1 MCRQFFYIFL
11 FVCFVSWSGTID
23 CHAQSVGLVLSGG
36 GAKGIAHISVIKALE
51 KNGIPIDFVAG
62 TSMGAIVGGLYAS
75 GYTPDEMIEIL
86 KSANFRYWSTGQIPR
101 KYYYYY
107 KERYQ
112 KPSMINLRFFR
123 QDSITRYRTP
133 VSLVPPHSMDLGLL
147 ELFSAAGG
155 KAGNNFDSLFI
166 PFRCVAAD
174 IYEGKAV
181 TFKKGELPSAI
192 RASMTY
198 PFYFQPIE
206 IDGVLYF
213 DGGIY
218 NNFPFDVMIEDFNP
232 DIIIGIK
239 VSGEKQKPDEDN
251 LLLQIE
257 NMVLGHTDYNLPP
270 EKGILIEIDLGDV
283 SVMEFQKYGEILEKS
298 DLIIAEYIDII
309 KSRIPRRIEFEEI
322 KKRREEYKTELP
334 ELKFNSVIVKGVKEK
349 QIDYVINSIKHT
361 QNIFGVEQ
369 LRSQYYKLV
378 TDDKIERIYPRAL
391 YNQSSGY
398 FDLLLDIRSTSIM
411 ETYIGGYI
419 SSSSINQ
426 GFAGFDYK
434 YLDRQSYN
442 FEGNVYFGRLYSSVL
457 IRGRAEYPGKVPFFL
472 DISGSL
478 SRLDFFSSS
487 NDLFFEDV
495 RPSYLIQNER
505 SFKLSAGFPVS
516 VNRFFRIGYSNG
528 NSTDDY
534 YQVKEFKKSDTVD
547 VTKLSMNV
555 FLFST
560 ERNTANYFQYATKGV
575 RYAFRAAYIT
585 ANEGF
590 KPGSTSLILN
600 SIEKKHDWF
609 EASVKYEQYFAI
621 AKKFSIGAHFE
632 GVISNKGF
640 LSNYTSTKL
649 DAYAFNPTPH
659 SKTIY
664 IDTYRANSFA
674 AIGIKPIL
682 RINDVFHWR
691 TEIYLFSPYREILKY
706 PDDNT
711 AYYGDRFNEF
721 YFMAGSSFI
730 AHTRFGPVSIGLN
743 YYEKD
748 ERRFYFNFNFG
759 YILFNPRIRE

>member
-1 MCRQFFYIFL
+1 MFRQFFSIFL
-11 FVCFVSWSGTID
+11 LVSMGYSIGTFNVS
-23 CHAQSVGLVLSGG
+23 AQSVGLVLSGG

-51 KNGIPIDFVAG
+51 ENGIPIDFVTG

-75 GYTPDEMIEIL
+75 GYSPDEMIEIL
-86 KSANFRYWSTGQIPR
+86 KSNEFRYWSTGQIPR
-101 KYYYYY
+101 NYYYYY

-133 VSLVPPHSMDLGLL
+133 VSLIPPHSMELGLL

-174 IYEGKAV
+174 IFEGKAV
-181 TFKKGELPSAI
+181 TFRNGELPSAI

-239 VSGEKQKPDEDN
+239 VSGEKQRPDEDN

-257 NMVLGHTDYNLPP
+257 NMVLGHTDYNLP
-270 EKGILIEIDLGDV
+270 EDNGILIDIDLGNV
-283 SVMEFQKYGEILEKS
+283 SVMEFQKYAEVLEKS
-298 DLIIAEYIDII
+298 DIIIKEYIDSI
-309 KSRIPRRIEFEEI
+309 KSRIPRRIEYDEI
-322 KKRREEYKTELP
+322 RKRREEYKAGIP
-334 ELKFNSVIVKGVKEK
+334 DLKFNSIIVKGVSEK

-361 QNIFGVEQ
+361 QNIFELEQ

-378 TDDKIERIYPRAL
+378 TDDKIARIYPRAM
-391 YNQSSGY
+391 YNKSSGY
-398 FDLLLDIRSTSIM
+398 FDLLLDIRSTSIL

-442 FEGNVYFGRLYSSVL
+442 LEGNVYFGRLYSSVL
-457 IRGRAEYPGKVPFFL
+457 IRGRAEYPGRVPVFI

-478 SRLDFFSSS
+478 NRLDFFSSS

-505 SFKLSAGFPVS
+505 MFKFSAGFPVS
-516 VNRFFRIGYSNG
+516 VNRFFRLGYSLG

-534 YQVKEFKKSDTVD
+534 YQLKEFKKGDTVD
-547 VTKLSMNV
+547 VTKLNMNV

-560 ERNTANYFQYATKGV
+560 ERNTSNYLQYATKGV

-585 ANEGF
+585 AKEGF
-590 KPGSTSLILN
+590 SPGSTSLILN
-600 SIEKKHDWF
+600 SVEKEHQWF
-609 EASVKYEQYFAI
+609 EASVKYEHYFSVT
-621 AKKFSIGAHFE
+621 KNFTIGAHLE
-632 GVISNKGF
+632 GVLSTKGF

-659 SKTIY
+659 SKTLY

-674 AIGIKPIL
+674 AIGIKPIF
-682 RINDVFHWR
+682 RINDIFHWR
-691 TEIYLFSPYREILKY
+691 TEVYLFSPYREILKY
-706 PDDNT
+706 TDDNT
-711 AYYGDRFNEF
+711 AYYGDRFKEF
-721 YFMAGSSFI
+721 HFLAGSSVV
-730 AHTRFGPVSIGLN
+730 AHTRFGPVSVGLN
-743 YYEKD
+743 YYEKE

-759 YILFNPRIRE
+759 YVLFNPRIRE

>member
-1 MCRQFFYIFL
+1 MHRLFISFSVLISISFFSGLTECR
-11 FVCFVSWSGTID
+11 
-23 CHAQSVGLVLSGG
+23 AQSVGLVLSGG

-86 KSANFRYWSTGQIPR
+86 KSSDFGYWSTGRIPK

-112 KPSMINLRFFR
+112 IPSMINLRFFR

-133 VSLVPPHSMDLGLL
+133 VSLIPPHSMDLGLL
-147 ELFSAAGG
+147 ELFSPAGG
-155 KAGNNFDSLFI
+155 MAGNNFDSLFV
-166 PFRCVAAD
+166 PYRCVAAD

-181 TFKKGELPSAI
+181 TFRKGELPSAI

-218 NNFPFDVMIEDFNP
+218 NNFPFEVMIEDFNP

-239 VSGEKQKPDEDN
+239 VSGVKRKPEEDN
-251 LLLQIE
+251 LILQIE
-257 NMVLGHTDYNLPP
+257 NMVLGHTNYNLPQ
-270 EKGILIEIDLGDV
+270 EKGVLIDIDLGDV
-283 SVMEFQKYGEILEKS
+283 AVMEFHKYDEILEKS
-298 DLIIAEYIDII
+298 EIIMEKYIDSL
-309 KSRIPRRIEFEEI
+309 KSRIPRRIEKEEL
-322 KKRREEYKTELP
+322 KEKREDYKASIP
-334 ELKFNSVIVKGVKEK
+334 ELKFNRVVVKGVNEK
-349 QIDYVINSIKHT
+349 QIDYLINSIKHT
-361 QNIFGVEQ
+361 QNIFGLEQ

-391 YNQSSGY
+391 YDKSSGY
-398 FDLLLDIRSTSIM
+398 FDLLLDIKSTSLF
-411 ETYIGGYI
+411 ETYIGGNI
-419 SSSSINQ
+419 SSSAINQ

-434 YLDRQSYN
+434 HLNKQSYN
-442 FEGNVYFGRLYSSVL
+442 LEGNVFFGRLYSSVL
-457 IRGRAEYPGKVPFFL
+457 LRGRAEYPGDIPFFV
-472 DISGSL
+472 DVSGSL
-478 SRLDFFSSS
+478 SRFDFFSSS

-505 SFKLSAGFPVS
+505 SFKFSAGFPVS
-516 VNRFFRIGYSNG
+516 VNRFVRIGYSLG
-528 NSTDDY
+528 NSIDDY

-547 VTKLSMNV
+547 VTKLNMNV

-560 ERNTANYFQYATKGV
+560 ERNTANYIQYATKGV
-575 RYAFRAAYIT
+575 RYIFRAAFIT
-585 ANEGF
+585 GKE
-590 KPGSTSLILN
+590 KYQPGSTSLIQN
-600 SIEKKHDWF
+600 SIENKQKWF
-609 EASVKYEQYFAI
+609 EISARYDHYFGLT
-621 AKKFSIGAHFE
+621 KTFSIGGYFE
-632 GVISNKGF
+632 AVVSNKQS

-649 DAYAFNPTPH
+649 DAFAFQPTPH
-659 SKTIY
+659 SKTLF

-674 AIGIKPIL
+674 AIGIKPII
-682 RINDVFHWR
+682 RINDFFHWR
-691 TEIYLFSPYREILKY
+691 NEFYLFSPYREILKN

-711 AYYGDRFNEF
+711 AFYGERFKKF
-721 YFMAGSSFI
+721 YMMASS
-730 AHTRFGPVSIGLN
+730 AVVTHTPFGPVSIGLN

-748 ERRFYFNFNFG
+748 ERKFYFNFNFG

>member
-1 MCRQFFYIFL
+1 MSRQVFSILL
-11 FVCFVSWSGTID
+11 FVCVVFWTCAYD
-23 CHAQSVGLVLSGG
+23 CNAQSVGLVLSGG

-51 KNGIPIDFVAG
+51 KYGIPIDFVAG

-75 GYTPDEMIEIL
+75 GYTPDEMVEIL
-86 KSANFRYWSTGQIPR
+86 KSADFRYWSTGQIPR
-101 KYYYYY
+101 NYYYYY

-123 QDSITRYRTP
+123 QDSITKYRTP

-181 TFKKGELPSAI
+181 TFRNGELPSAV

-218 NNFPFDVMIEDFNP
+218 NNFPFDIMIEDFNP

-239 VSGEKQKPDEDN
+239 VSGEKQRPDEDN

-257 NMVLGHTDYNLPP
+257 NMVLGHTDYNLPG
-270 EKGILIEIDLGDV
+270 EKGILIDIDLGDV
-283 SVMEFQKYGEILEKS
+283 SVMEFQKYDEILEKS
-298 DLIIAEYIDII
+298 DIIINEYIDSI
-309 KSRIPRRIEFEEI
+309 KSRIPRRVEYEEI
-322 KKRREEYKTELP
+322 KKRRDKYKAGIP
-334 ELKFNSVIVKGVKEK
+334 DLKFNGVIVKGVKEK

-361 QNIFGVEQ
+361 QNIFGLEQ

-378 TDDKIERIYPRAL
+378 TDDKIERIYPRAIYDNL
-391 YNQSSGY
+391 SGY
-398 FDLLLDIRSTSIM
+398 FDLLLDIRSTSIL

-442 FEGNVYFGRLYSSVL
+442 LEGNVYFGRLYSSVL
-457 IRGRAEYPGKVPFFL
+457 IRGRAEYPGRVPFFV
-472 DISGSL
+472 DVSGSL
-478 SRLDFFSSS
+478 NRLDFFSSS

-505 SFKLSAGFPVS
+505 SFKISAGFPVS
-516 VNRFFRIGYSNG
+516 VNRFFRLGYSYG

-534 YQVKEFKKSDTVD
+534 YQVTEFKKGDTVD
-547 VTKLSMNV
+547 VTKLNMNV
-555 FLFST
+555 FLIST
-560 ERNTANYFQYATKGV
+560 ERNTANYLQYATKGV
-575 RYAFRAAYIT
+575 RYVFRASYIE
-585 ANEGF
+585 AKEKF
-590 KPGSTSLILN
+590 YPGSTSLILN
-600 SIEKKHDWF
+600 NMDKRHMWF
-609 EASVKYEQYFAI
+609 EASVKYEHYFGI
-621 AKKFSIGAHFE
+621 TKHFSLGTHVE

-649 DAYAFNPTPH
+649 DAFAFSPTPH
-659 SKTIY
+659 SKTLY
-664 IDTYRANSFA
+664 IESFRANSFA
-674 AIGIKPIL
+674 ALGIKPII

-691 TEIYLFSPYREILKY
+691 TEAYLFSPYREVLKN

-711 AYYGDRFNEF
+711 AYYGQRFNKF
-721 YFMAGSSFI
+721 YIMASSSVV
-730 AHTRFGPVSIGLN
+730 AHTRFGPVSVGLN
-743 YYEKD
+743 YYDKD
-748 ERRFYFNFNFG
+748 ERRFYLNFNFG
-759 YILFNPRIRE
+759 YVLFNPKIRE